1 MPPKKG
7 RGGGNSPREKKDK
20 KSPKGKKSKS
30 EREASVTDSSISEVP
45 EDVES
50 ESSETDSENDSVEGS
65 LENLDLNDVND
76 AGQIVSLLKSVVK
89 ELVSLKEKDLKDV
102 KNNQSTMLSDLND
115 IKTENEKLRQTLQKQ
130 AKEIETLK
138 GKHGT
143 LVGEVNSVKDT
154 LKSHGDSLKEH
165 SEASHKLDITVKSH
179 DDTLKEHNDR
189 LHKLDTTVNELVL
202 DNMVN
207 DGTAGKEFPYSRTI
221 VAYNVPYEEDENIEW
236 KAKSLIHN
244 ILALPGIEVVRAK
257 RKGLTEESLGI
268 VKIELHSTHAV
279 TVVLEN
285 KRLLM
290 ENEDSVIS
298 GIFIRQSQPEEVRR
312 AIRNTNI
319 MLREFDVDGKFRTN
333 VKGDIVPRSRGN
345 YRGQRGRG
353 NRGRGGRGRGGPGRR
368 GHGGRGRGSRGH
380 GHIPDYDK
388 WSQRPTNVTN
398 ENSDNNSGNVNDGG
412 RQGATPG
419 VDTPRVTVGD
429 QGGAMRGGRGGVV
442 RGGRGG
448 AMRGGHG
455 VQGDEHNTN
464 TPTNNGGS

>member
-1 MPPKKG
+1 
-7 RGGGNSPREKKDK
+7 
-20 KSPKGKKSKS
+20 
-30 EREASVTDSSISEVP
+30 
-45 EDVES
+45 
-50 ESSETDSENDSVEGS
+50 
-65 LENLDLNDVND
+65 
-76 AGQIVSLLKSVVK
+76 
-89 ELVSLKEKDLKDV
+89 
-102 KNNQSTMLSDLND
+102 
-115 IKTENEKLRQTLQKQ
+115 
-130 AKEIETLK
+130 
-138 GKHGT
+138 
-143 LVGEVNSVKDT
+143 
-154 LKSHGDSLKEH
+154 
-165 SEASHKLDITVKSH
+165 
-179 DDTLKEHNDR
+179 
-189 LHKLDTTVNELVL
+189 
-202 DNMVN
+202 MVN

-221 VAYNVPYEEDENIEW
+221 VAYNIPYEEDENIEW
-236 KAKSLIHN
+236 KAKSLVHN

-290 ENEDSVIS
+290 EHEDSVIS

-353 NRGRGGRGRGGPGRR
+353 NRGRGGRGRGGPRGR
-368 GHGGRGRGSRGH
+368 GHGGRGRGSQGH

-388 WSQRPTNVTN
+388 WSQRPIHVTNVNT
-398 ENSDNNSGNVNDGG
+398 DNNSGNVNDEG
-412 RQGATPG
+412 RQATPG
-419 VDTPRVTVGD
+419 VTAGD
-429 QGGAMRGGRGGVV
+429 QSGAMRGGRGGAWQGGAMRGGRGGAV

-448 AMRGGHG
+448 HG
-455 VQGDEHNTN
+455 IQGDEHNTN